1 MVPSITSQA
10 TQAALLD
17 WADSMLVQLLPDRDP
32 DIKAKKPE
40 HFFDGTVFSA
50 LLEILDT
57 EYNPSRFQQS
67 LAASKADGDIS
78 QGRRRNLHIIHM
90 GLKDFARRH
99 CSKIEPLI
107 NQVDFQAQA
116 KEPTKTGTFEV
127 TIPTSSSSESRIAT
141 KIYHQILVLFVA
153 VACFREDDNSKYITL
168 VTNLETKY
176 QQGIFQILKEVDAKL
191 GQVAEATD
199 SDPDGGHAPADLDD
213 ELAQEAALV
222 QLQYEADEAKRQA
235 GGLKLRLDRLQDN
248 YDELLRKHEELQEEN
263 EHLHKQI
270 ESEVGNFDKHR
281 LQRQLK
287 ENESLIANLENERN
301 YLVDERERLV
311 KEKGRLELVARKAE
325 ALTDENQE
333 LRSKNEDL
341 SKKANMADN
350 LRKKLE
356 SLKAVEADFKTLQ
369 NERVDASKLME
380 QLDGA
385 TMRIETLKRETEAY
399 ATKMQGY
406 EIDIAN
412 FNNQKTMYT
421 AENAEL
427 RLRLEDLQARSQIDE
442 GVVRELQ
449 EKVMMLDPSAT
460 PSTPLGP
467 RPTTLE
473 DELSES
479 NNAISMR
486 NLELQ
491 RLQAENAVLKSSIGT
506 ETEKGQLI
514 QEMEDL
520 RASRQVVQDKFNDML
535 EKYTVG
541 QHQLDALIQNMGKD
555 GLVQAI
561 QACYDVAP
569 GTKWLMSNYFR
580 EEAYSNLRTQV
591 LAEQNIAKQLERQL
605 AAAKEQ
611 LADRDRALLEA
622 RGDCKMILR
631 EYLMDHDAD
640 DVEQVNAVEKS
651 SLDALA
657 ELKRTDGMLAVSLRA
672 ELETERKKHKALKD
686 EFETQKSQLLTAF
699 IEKDQLRREAEAANR
714 EMQRA
719 ADGLTV
725 NTDSARQSEK
735 MEKLRTRYKQ
745 LQQVSPTFSLASIPS
760 DDTGVIRVDVK
771 RQSLWDVVSPWFGKK
786 KERPESSFQLSQEEK
801 RSSFGLSGRPQ
812 YEQSELKN
820 RELERTLKAVRAGSE
835 AGAQKAQTDQIIKNL
850 QRENA
855 MITTAWYD
863 LTSRLQSNHVVLQRR
878 NDVPKSWLNKQR
890 QMVNA
895 TPRK

>member
-1 MVPSITSQA
+1 MFPSITQA
-10 TQAALLD
+10 TQVTLLE
-17 WADSMLVQLLPDRDP
+17 WADSMLVQLLPGRNP
-32 DIKAKKPE
+32 ELRAKKPE
-40 HFFDGTVFSA
+40 HLFDGAVFSA

-67 LAASKADGDIS
+67 HAAFSTDGDVS

-107 NQVDFQAQA
+107 NQVDFQALG
-116 KEPTKTGTFEV
+116 KEPTKAGM
-127 TIPTSSSSESRIAT
+127 SE
-141 KIYHQILVLFVA
+141 ILVLFVSA
-153 VACFREDDNSKYITL
+153 ACFREDDNTQYITL
-168 VTNLETKY
+168 VTELGPKL
-176 QQGIFQILKEVDAKL
+176 QQGIFQILKEVNHRL
-191 GQVAEATD
+191 GQVGGAG
-199 SDPDGGHAPADLDD
+199 DGDLEPGRTAGDLED
-213 ELAQEAALV
+213 ELAQEAALAE
-222 QLQYEADEAKRQA
+222 LQREADEAKRQA
-235 GGLKLRLDRLQDN
+235 SGLKLRLDRLQDN
-248 YDELLRKHEELQEEN
+248 YDELLRKHEELQEQN
-263 EHLHKQI
+263 QQLHKQI

-287 ENESLIANLENERN
+287 ENETLIANLENERN
-301 YLVDERERLV
+301 YLAEEKERLL
-311 KEKGRLELVARKAE
+311 KDKARLEVVAQKAE
-325 ALTDENQE
+325 LLADENQE

-356 SLKAVEADFKTLQ
+356 SLKTIEVDLKALQ
-369 NERVDASKLME
+369 SERVDATKLME
-380 QLDGA
+380 QLSNA
-385 TMRIETLKRETEAY
+385 TIRNETLKRETEAY

-421 AENAEL
+421 AEIAEL
-427 RLRLEDLQARSQIDE
+427 RLRLEELHSRSQIDE

-449 EKVMMLDPSAT
+449 EKVLMLDPSTT
-460 PSTPLGP
+460 PTTPIGP

-473 DELSES
+473 DELNES
-479 NNAISMR
+479 SSAVSMR

-514 QEMEDL
+514 HEMEDI
-520 RASRQVVQDKFNDML
+520 RNSRDALQARYNDIL
-535 EKYTVG
+535 EKFTVG

-555 GLVQAI
+555 G
-561 QACYDVAP
+561 D
-569 GTKWLMSNYFR
+569 
-580 EEAYSNLRTQV
+580 EAFSNLRTQV
-591 LAEQNIAKQLERQL
+591 LAEQNRTKQLERQL
-605 AAAKEQ
+605 SAINEE
-611 LADRDRALLEA
+611 LADKERALLEA
-622 RGDCKMILR
+622 RGDL
-631 EYLMDHDAD
+631 
-640 DVEQVNAVEKS
+640 NAVEKS

-657 ELKRTDGMLAVSLRA
+657 ELKKTDGMLAVSLRA
-672 ELETERKKHKALKD
+672 ELELERKRHKGLRE
-686 EFETQKSQLLTAF
+686 EFENQRTQLLTAF

-714 EMQRA
+714 ELQRA

-725 NTDSARQSEK
+725 STDSVKQSEK
-735 MEKLRTRYKQ
+735 MEKLRGRYKQ
-745 LQQVSPTFSLASIPS
+745 LSL
-760 DDTGVIRVDVK
+760 
-771 RQSLWDVVSPWFGKK
+771 
-786 KERPESSFQLSQEEK
+786 
-801 RSSFGLSGRPQ
+801 Q
-812 YEQSELKN
+812 YEQSESKN
-820 RELERTLKAVRAGSE
+820 RELERTLKAVRAGVE

-878 NDVPKSWLNKQR
+878 QDVPKSWLNKQR